1 MHEASTP
8 NLGERVNFRQPPD
21 RARLAKVSARQDGR
35 RKIRFRA
42 GSPVAAAG
50 DRSPSA
56 LPVRVEDRLIMSDR
70 RDNVWKTQ
78 LRDDHPD
85 PRSMRQSFDGADGP
99 RRA

>member
-42 GSPVAAAG
+42 GSPVA
-50 DRSPSA
+50 
-56 LPVRVEDRLIMSDR
+56 

-78 LRDDHPD
+78 LKDYHPD
-85 PRSMRQSFDGADGP
+85 PRSMRQSFDGADGL